1 MAETLEEL
9 KKQVFYDMLN
19 IVGRVFIAVRHGDDV
34 VIGKRGFLPQEREK
48 GLVLVFNQKM
58 NFSWDD
64 VGITTTLA
72 FGTTAEKC
80 FIPQESIITIF
91 SPELNAQ
98 FSALSKDGEDSK
110 EPQKKI
116 RIAEKKAS
124 ADKPDKKVISVDF
137 RKKKQ

>member
-19 IVGRVFIAVRHGDDV
+19 MAGRVFIAVRYGEDV
-34 VIGKRGFLPQEREK
+34 VIGKRSFLPEEKEK

-58 NFSWDD
+58 NFTWDEA
-64 VGITTTLA
+64 GILVTLV
-72 FGTTAEKC
+72 FGTSPEKC

-98 FSALSKDGEDSK
+98 FSALSKEGEASK
-110 EPQKKI
+110 EPQKIMKI
-116 RIAEKKAS
+116 AGKKPS
-124 ADKPDKKVISVDF
+124 PGKKVISVDF
-137 RKKKQ
+137 KKKKQ

>member
-1 MAETLEEL
+1 MAETVEEL

-19 IVGRVFIAVRHGDDV
+19 IAGRVFIAVSYSEDV

-58 NFSWDD
+58 HFTWDD
-64 VGITTTLA
+64 LGITTTLA
-72 FGTTAEKC
+72 FGTTPEKC
-80 FIPQESIITIF
+80 FIPQESIMTIF

-98 FSALSKDGEDSK
+98 FSALSKEGEDPK
-110 EPQKKI
+110 TLQKKTKI
-116 RIAEKKAS
+116 SEKKA
-124 ADKPDKKVISVDF
+124 APAKKVITVDF

>member
-19 IVGRVFIAVRHGDDV
+19 IVGRVFIAVRYGEDV

-48 GLVLVFNQKM
+48 GLVLVFNKKM
-58 NFSWDD
+58 NFTWDD
-64 VGITTTLA
+64 LGITTTLA
-72 FGTTAEKC
+72 FGTTPEKC
-80 FIPQESIITIF
+80 FIPQESIVTVF

-98 FSALSKDGEDSK
+98 FSALTKEGEDSK

-116 RIAEKKAS
+116 KAPEKKTS
-124 ADKPDKKVISVDF
+124 SDKKVISVDF
-137 RKKKQ
+137 KKKKQ

>member
-19 IVGRVFIAVRHGDDV
+19 IAGRVFIAVRYDRDV
-34 VIGKRGFLPQEREK
+34 IIGRRGFLPEEREK

-58 NFSWDD
+58 QFTWDD
-64 VGITTTLA
+64 TGIITTLA
-72 FGTTAEKC
+72 FGTTPEKC

-98 FSALSKDGEDSK
+98 FSALSTEGEALK
-110 EPQKKI
+110 EPQKKMK
-116 RIAEKKAS
+116 IAEKKTTS
-124 ADKPDKKVISVDF
+124 DKKIINVDF
-137 RKKKQ
+137 GKKKQ

>member
-19 IVGRVFIAVRHGDDV
+19 MAGRVFIAVRYGEDV
-34 VIGKRGFLPQEREK
+34 VIGKRSFLPEEKEK

-58 NFSWDD
+58 NFTWDEA
-64 VGITTTLA
+64 GILVTLV
-72 FGTTAEKC
+72 FGTSPEKC

-98 FSALSKDGEDSK
+98 FSVMPREGKDAE
-110 EPQKKI
+110 EPQNTMKL
-116 RIAEKKAS
+116 AEKKTS
-124 ADKPDKKVISVDF
+124 PDAKVIKIDF
-137 RKKKQ
+137 KKKKQ